1 LDNLF
6 FFDNLSNSEMSYLL
20 SACDVFYSPIVL
32 GSGMKTKIA
41 EALSYG
47 LYIYA
52 TEHSLIGYDEIIN
65 NKECVKKI
73 SHLDEEFPK
82 DFKMKSINK
91 QLIMSYQQKYY
102 SHYRFNGHELDII
115 NFDD

>member
-1 LDNLF
+1 
-6 FFDNLSNSEMSYLL
+6 
-20 SACDVFYSPIVL
+20 
-32 GSGMKTKIA
+32 MKTKIA

-47 LYIYA
+47 LYNLCDRA
-52 TEHSLIGYDEIIN
+52 FFNRYDEIIH

-91 QLIMSYQQKYY
+91 QLNNVLSAKILFTLSV
-102 SHYRFNGHELDII
+102 
-115 NFDD
+115 